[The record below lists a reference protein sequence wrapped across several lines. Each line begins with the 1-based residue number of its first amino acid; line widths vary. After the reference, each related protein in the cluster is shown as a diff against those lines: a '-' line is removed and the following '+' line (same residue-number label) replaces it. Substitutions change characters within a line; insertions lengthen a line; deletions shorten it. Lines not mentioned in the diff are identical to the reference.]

1 MKLQV
6 FCEDLLEGNCS
17 VEEEFCC
24 TPLLHNSP
32 ALHYLA
38 NEYYYDEVG
47 MSPLNAKF
55 ELGKNCITTTFMSP
69 FNIPNEQSMAF
80 SLRPDVME
88 YDEVYAFPEYSVE
101 QVLYLAMR
109 NLVVTLWNLNPFEY
123 LTYSTCLSYLSCPG
137 LARVWY
143 STELKRVLDYLTIKN
158 VINFG
163 LLNIPSTL
171 LLKEKVKKSKLE
183 VVIVGGGLS
192 GLAAARQLRSLG
204 AKVTVLEAKAKVGGR
219 MQDDWSLGVCVGC
232 GAQLITGIVNNPIV
246 LMCHQIG
253 LPYKLLSDECPL
265 LDSETGRQV
274 SPLADRIVDE
284 HFNCMLDAIGQW
296 KTTTKTTDNN
306 LLSQLTNLNNKLV
319 KCLDFKWTKEF
330 ERLLQWQIGNVEFSC
345 GAQLSEVSARHW
357 DQNESVGQFA
367 GAHALLSEGSG
378 QLIKRLAEGS
388 ETRCGYEVNKIDYS
402 RSKKTIVHC
411 SNGKKFA
418 CDKVLLCL
426 PLAVYQNKIVEF
438 VPELPSEKFVAFKNL
453 GAGLIEKVAVR
464 FPRCFW
470 TNLLKEDGTLDYFG
484 HIPKD
489 QTERGLFN
497 MFYDFSSRSSK
508 NVKNQQF
515 VLMSYVCGDSV
526 QLVNNKSDVEV
537 VADFIETLE
546 KLFPEESI
554 PNPLAIYL
562 KVGASGDDYDRMAA
576 SIDDKL
582 YFAGECTNRFFPQT
596 MTGAYIS
603 ACGLIFCIL
612 VLILQAYFSETSKIA
627 ESWMTANA

>member
-1 MKLQV
+1 MCTVCAAVYVEQLLPFWINCSHCGKFRKVMRTFSLLTADEIASFV
-6 FCEDLLEGNCS
+6 CEDLLEGNCS
-17 VEEEFCC
+17 VEEEFCV
-24 TPLLHNSP
+24 TEAKHQAGLSHLVHPFAPQQST
-32 ALHYLA
+32 LHYLLT
-38 NEYYYDEVG
+38 
-47 MSPLNAKF
+47 S
-55 ELGKNCITTTFMSP
+55 ITMTKLHNNYFHVAL
-69 FNIPNEQSMAF
+69 NIPNEQSMAF

-88 YDEVYAFPEYSVE
+88 YDEVYAFLNTLLSRTRSSL
-101 QVLYLAMR
+101 VLY
-109 NLVVTLWNLNPFEY
+109 
-123 LTYSTCLSYLSCPG
+123 G
-137 LARVWY
+137 
-143 STELKRVLDYLTIKN
+143 
-158 VINFG
+158 
-163 LLNIPSTL
+163 
-171 LLKEKVKKSKLE
+171 SKLE

-378 QLIKRLAEGS
+378 QLIKRLAEGNIFES
-388 ETRCGYEVNKIDYS
+388 NMLTL
-402 RSKKTIVHC
+402 VHC

-489 QTERGLFN
+489 QTERVYSTCFTTFLQ
-497 MFYDFSSRSSK
+497 DLPK
-508 NVKNQQF
+508 CQNQQF

-603 ACGLIFCIL
+603 ALR
-612 VLILQAYFSETSKIA
+612 ETSKIA